1 MKKNNTNQNQ
11 PTNTKAIIFGM
22 VLLFI
27 SLQIGFHP
35 TYLKYFPAFNQ
46 FNWLHHT
53 HGVLMVSWMV
63 MLVLQPF
70 LILKGKYS
78 IHRLIGKISYIIA
91 PLMII
96 SMFLVMRMG
105 YLSTVNKIDFKEVA
119 ELQAVTI
126 IELISF
132 AIFYLLAIINKK
144 DIAKHKR
151 YMIAS
156 SFPMIMAIFSRILQH
171 SFGTAIEPY
180 DFFIPLYVSVLLS
193 VIFLI
198 NDILKESNPIPYT
211 IVTVV
216 ILLNIINFHARA
228 TEVWL
233 ALVRFVG
240 DTIY

>member
-1 MKKNNTNQNQ
+1 MKQDKINQTDS
-11 PTNTKAIIFGM
+11 TNTKAIIFGM

-27 SLQIGFHP
+27 ALQIGFHP

-46 FNWLHHT
+46 FNWLHHK

-70 LILKGKYS
+70 LILKGKDS
-78 IHRLIGKISYIIA
+78 IHRLIGKISYLIA

-96 SMFLVMRMG
+96 SMFLVMRLG

-132 AIFYLLAIINKK
+132 AIFYLLAVINKK

-156 SFPMIMAIFSRILQH
+156 SFPMAIAIFSRILQH

-180 DFFIPLYVSVLLS
+180 DFFIPLYVSALIS
-193 VIFLI
+193 AIFLV
-198 NDILKESNPIPYT
+198 NDILKRNNPIPFI
-211 IVTVV
+211 IVSIV
-216 ILLNIINFHARA
+216 ILLNIINFHARY
-228 TEVWL
+228 TGVWL
-233 ALVRFVG
+233 AFVRFVG
-240 DTIY
+240 DTFF